1 MGLRSRM
8 LHAGL
13 WIMMRLSI
21 FKSKMNETY
30 QEDNDYN
37 IPHVTKVLKE
47 LVLPWDNICMIV

>member
-30 QEDNDYN
+30 QEDNEYN
-37 IPHVTKVLKE
+37 IPYVTKVLKE
-47 LVLPWDNICMIV
+47 IIF